1 MIFQLI
7 IEGSVR
13 IGTGRGR
20 DSTIQE
26 NQVEII
32 FQKPEELHVVG
43 E

>member
-7 IEGSVR
+7 IEG
-13 IGTGRGR
+13 RGR
-20 DSTIQE
+20 DRRIQE

-32 FQKPEELHVVG
+32 FQKLFKGFMWLENKG